1 MPMLLQIVLNGILKG
16 GLYALM
22 AMGMS
27 LIWGVMDIINIAHG
41 SFIMLGAFATYWLFT
56 LFGMDPFVSLVFSM
70 TLLFLL
76 GYGVQKF
83 LINYVIRANAFITL
97 ILAFGIEIFINN
109 FALVA
114 WTADVRKVE
123 VPYGAANFSLGDLV
137 TIPTVRL
144 AAFFLVIVISAA
156 LFYILN
162 RTNLGRSIRATS
174 QDLDAARLA
183 GVDVARTYAVT
194 FGLGVGAAG
203 AAGTLWSILFPIS
216 PMMGGIL
223 TLKSFVVV
231 IIGGLGSML
240 GPLIGGLAL
249 GVTEALG
256 TTWFG
261 STYENL
267 ISFTILVLVLILRP
281 KGILGGA
288 A

>member
-1 MPMLLQIVLNGILKG
+1 MLLQILINGILKG

-22 AMGMS
+22 AIGMS

-41 SFIMLGAFATYWLFT
+41 SFIMLGAFTTYWLFT
-56 LFGMDPFVSLVFSM
+56 IFGIDPFVSLVFSM
-70 TLLFLL
+70 AILFVL
-76 GYGVQKF
+76 GYGVQRYV
-83 LINYVIRANAFITL
+83 INYVIRASAFITL

-109 FALVA
+109 LALVS
-114 WTADVRKVE
+114 WSADVRKVK
-123 VPYGAANFSLGDLV
+123 VAYGAANFSLGNWV
-137 TIPTVRL
+137 TIPTIRL
-144 AAFFLVIVISAA
+144 VAFLLVVVIS
-156 LFYILN
+156 LIFFYILN

-174 QDLDAARLA
+174 QDLDAARLV
-183 GVDVARTYAVT
+183 GVDVARTYAIT

-240 GPLIGGLAL
+240 GPIIGGLAL
-249 GVTEALG
+249 GVTEAFG
-256 TTWFG
+256 TNWFG
-261 STYENL
+261 STYANL
-267 ISFTILVLVLILRP
+267 ISFTILVLVLIIRP

-288 A
+288 D

>member
-1 MPMLLQIVLNGILKG
+1 MLLQILINGLLKG

-41 SFIMLGAFATYWLFT
+41 SFLMLGAFTTYWLFS
-56 LFGMDPFVSLVFSM
+56 LFGIDPFLSLVFSVGI
-70 TLLFLL
+70 LFIF
-76 GYGVQKF
+76 GYGVQKY
-83 LINYVIRANAFITL
+83 LINLVIRASAFITL

-109 FALVA
+109 AALVM
-114 WTADVRKVE
+114 WTADVRKVK
-123 VPYGAANFSLGDLV
+123 VSYGASNFNIGSMV

-144 AAFFLVIVISAA
+144 LAFLLVIIISVGFFV
-156 LFYILN
+156 LLN
-162 RTNLGRSIRATS
+162 RTNLGRSIRATA
-174 QDLDAARLA
+174 QDLDAARLV

-216 PMMGGIL
+216 PMMGGVL

-231 IIGGLGSML
+231 IIGGLGSMM
-240 GPLIGGLAL
+240 GPILGGLTL
-249 GVTEALG
+249 GIAEALG
-256 TTWFG
+256 TNWFG
-261 STYENL
+261 ATYENL

-288 A
+288 D

>member
-1 MPMLLQIVLNGILKG
+1 MLLQIVVNGILKG

-41 SFIMLGAFATYWLFT
+41 SFIMLGAFATYWLFS
-56 LFGMDPFVSLVFSM
+56 LLGMDPFLSLFFSIA
-70 TLLFLL
+70 LLFIL
-76 GYGVQKF
+76 GYGVQRY
-83 LINYVIRANAFITL
+83 LINYIIRASAFITL

-109 FALVA
+109 LSLVL

-123 VPYGAANFSLGDLV
+123 VPYGAANFSIGDWV
-137 TIPTVRL
+137 TIPTIRL
-144 AAFFLVIVISAA
+144 IAFLLVVVISLV
-156 LFYILN
+156 LFFILN

-183 GVDVARTYAVT
+183 GVDVARTYSIT
-194 FGLGVGAAG
+194 FGMGVAAAA

-216 PMMGGIL
+216 PIMGGEL

-240 GPLIGGLAL
+240 GPIIGGLAL

-267 ISFTILVLVLILRP
+267 IGFSILVLVLIIRP
-281 KGILGGA
+281 RGILGGTS
-288 A
+288 

>member
-1 MPMLLQIVLNGILKG
+1 MILQIIINGILKG

-22 AMGMS
+22 AIGMS

-41 SFIMLGAFATYWLFT
+41 SFIMLGAFTTYWLFT
-56 LFGMDPFVSLVFSM
+56 LFGIDPFLSLVASM
-70 TLLFLL
+70 TVLFIL
-76 GYGVQKF
+76 GYAVQKY
-83 LINYVIRANAFITL
+83 LINLVIRASAFITL

-109 FALVA
+109 SALVM
-114 WTADVRKVE
+114 WTADVRKVK
-123 VPYGAANFSLGDLV
+123 VPYGAANFSIGNFV
-137 TIPTVRL
+137 TVPTVRL
-144 AAFFLVIVISAA
+144 LAFLLVIIISII

-162 RTNLGRSIRATS
+162 KTNLGRSIRATS
-174 QDLDAARLA
+174 QDLDAARLV

-203 AAGTLWSILFPIS
+203 AAGTLWAILFPIS

-231 IIGGLGSML
+231 IIGGLGNML
-240 GPLIGGLAL
+240 GPLIGGLTL

-256 TTWFG
+256 SNWFG

-267 ISFTILVLVLILRP
+267 ISFTILVLVLIIRP
-281 KGILGGA
+281 QGILGGTE
-288 A
+288 

>member
-1 MPMLLQIVLNGILKG
+1 MILQVIINGILKG

-22 AMGMS
+22 AIGMS

-41 SFIMLGAFATYWLFT
+41 SFIMLGAFTTYWLFT
-56 LFGMDPFVSLVFSM
+56 LFGVDPFLSLIASTIV
-70 TLLFLL
+70 LFVL
-76 GYGVQKF
+76 GYAVQKY
-83 LINYVIRANAFITL
+83 LINLVIRASAFITL

-109 FALVA
+109 LALVL
-114 WTADVRKVE
+114 WTADVRMVK
-123 VPYGAANFSLGDLV
+123 VPYGAANFSIGNVV

-144 AAFFLVIVISAA
+144 LAFLLVIVISVV
-156 LFYILN
+156 LYYILN
-162 RTNLGRSIRATS
+162 KTNLGRSIRATS
-174 QDLDAARLA
+174 QDLDAARLV

-203 AAGTLWSILFPIS
+203 AAGTLWAILFPIS

-240 GPLIGGLAL
+240 GPLIGGLTL

-256 TTWFG
+256 SNWFG
-261 STYENL
+261 ATYENL
-267 ISFTILVLVLILRP
+267 ISFTILVLVLVIRP
-281 KGILGGA
+281 KGILGGTD
-288 A
+288 

>member
-1 MPMLLQIVLNGILKG
+1 MILQIIINGILKG

-22 AMGMS
+22 AIGMS

-41 SFIMLGAFATYWLFT
+41 SFIMLGAFTTYWLFT
-56 LFGMDPFVSLVFSM
+56 LFGIDPFLSLVASM
-70 TLLFLL
+70 TVLFIL
-76 GYGVQKF
+76 GYAVQKY
-83 LINYVIRANAFITL
+83 LINLVIRASAFITL

-109 FALVA
+109 SALVM
-114 WTADVRKVE
+114 WTADVRKVK
-123 VPYGAANFSLGDLV
+123 VPYGAANFSIGNFV
-137 TIPTVRL
+137 TVPTVRL
-144 AAFFLVIVISAA
+144 LAFLLVIVISII

-162 RTNLGRSIRATS
+162 KTNLGRSIRATS
-174 QDLDAARLA
+174 QDLDAARLV

-203 AAGTLWSILFPIS
+203 AAGTLWAILFPIS

-231 IIGGLGSML
+231 IIGGLGNML
-240 GPLIGGLAL
+240 GPLIGGLTL

-256 TTWFG
+256 SNWFG

-267 ISFTILVLVLILRP
+267 ISFTILVLVLIIRP
-281 KGILGGA
+281 QGILGGTE
-288 A
+288 